1 MFSPFS
7 VLPEDDLPKDVV
19 SMMTQ
24 SGRINIGGSPEVG
37 KRDMTSMIKKASNG
51 VENSSTT
58 LIGALS
64 PTTQKKR
71 HLKKSWLVEMLET
84 TYKPIK
90 QSAVDY
96 LEMLSNLT
104 VVDYILDEHAD
115 PTPVDI
121 DLFEKSREEIFSE
134 VERLKYL
141 VPAMISLEDS
151 EKERV
156 AVTLIIQRV
165 LDNAIVQPFGI
176 TILFCDLIFHIFL
189 LFGWRNLSFVLVK
202 FIIIGSADR
211 STIGAFDRFL
221 ESMFVISTLYFVW
234 RITGEMF
241 STIITSWR
249 VFRVNLFTFW
259 TLVDVVSTA
268 TAAVF
273 VINIIVA
280 SAFRVYPSG
289 WFDYFAVMTGLFW
302 LKLLSFLKV
311 MNPSLATFV
320 LAITQ
325 VLKDVLLLLLILAMV
340 TLAFSDMFYTIISRD
355 FTMCP
360 PDEDP
365 DDGNPY
371 CSNLRYLDVFTQIL
385 GNFGYEFFLG
395 HSLAIF
401 LFVIMT
407 IFGAVIF
414 LNILI
419 AVVDDSYSTSR
430 EKSTR
435 LFGRARILTVAKLN
449 ALEQIMKPKWLNRRD
464 RSLIRA
470 SKLLFKLLS
479 LGFFG
484 ASVYVITMLIDFV
497 VIDNP
502 SSPAY
507 IAAAALILVV
517 VIGSVIL
524 ISFVITGWGKNRRFL
539 KLRMLNDNI
548 IITWIFWK
556 PMVFIV
562 YLVLGRSS
570 IALFNENSDEHSA
583 EWSDKTTH
591 NGSTMREYVGRS
603 DSQLVETIDAL
614 KNRIEDC
621 EKQKAK
627 EIEALKEHLVSQDR
641 ENTQQRILLENILKE
656 INNI

>member
-1 MFSPFS
+1 
-7 VLPEDDLPKDVV
+7 
-19 SMMTQ
+19 
-24 SGRINIGGSPEVG
+24 
-37 KRDMTSMIKKASNG
+37 
-51 VENSSTT
+51 
-58 LIGALS
+58 
-64 PTTQKKR
+64 
-71 HLKKSWLVEMLET
+71 
-84 TYKPIK
+84 
-90 QSAVDY
+90 
-96 LEMLSNLT
+96 
-104 VVDYILDEHAD
+104 
-115 PTPVDI
+115 
-121 DLFEKSREEIFSE
+121 
-134 VERLKYL
+134 
-141 VPAMISLEDS
+141 
-151 EKERV
+151 
-156 AVTLIIQRV
+156 
-165 LDNAIVQPFGI
+165 
-176 TILFCDLIFHIFL
+176 
-189 LFGWRNLSFVLVK
+189 
-202 FIIIGSADR
+202 
-211 STIGAFDRFL
+211 
-221 ESMFVISTLYFVW
+221 
-234 RITGEMF
+234 
-241 STIITSWR
+241 
-249 VFRVNLFTFW
+249 
-259 TLVDVVSTA
+259 
-268 TAAVF
+268 
-273 VINIIVA
+273 
-280 SAFRVYPSG
+280 
-289 WFDYFAVMTGLFW
+289 
-302 LKLLSFLKV
+302 
-311 MNPSLATFV
+311 
-320 LAITQ
+320 
-325 VLKDVLLLLLILAMV
+325 MV

-570 IALFNENSDEHSA
+570 IALFNENSDENSA

-591 NGSTMREYVGRS
+591 NGSTMRESVGRS